1 MKPLVISSLSAL
13 LIVVNS
19 PAEAAPGE
27 ETKAGT
33 NSTQTLASQ
42 PAAGMLRLA
51 DFEQGK
57 LQTVAA
63 APWQAFT
70 DSLVGGKSTVQ
81 VAVGEKGA
89 QGSQHALVL
98 TGKLTPDYQW
108 GGFVGV
114 KAPVQPDGAPKNLTA
129 FPGVE
134 FYARGD
140 GRTYRVLVSKESVKD
155 WNHFYSE
162 FAAPADWTLVQVPF
176 AKLERSP
183 YATTQVNWSAEDVT
197 AVGFLAMSEP
207 GISTEVKL
215 EIDNVRFYTK

>member
-70 DSLVGGKSTVQ
+70 DSL
-81 VAVGEKGA
+81 
-89 QGSQHALVL
+89 
-98 TGKLTPDYQW
+98 
-108 GGFVGV
+108 
-114 KAPVQPDGAPKNLTA
+114 
-129 FPGVE
+129 
-134 FYARGD
+134 
-140 GRTYRVLVSKESVKD
+140 
-155 WNHFYSE
+155 
-162 FAAPADWTLVQVPF
+162 
-176 AKLERSP
+176 
-183 YATTQVNWSAEDVT
+183 
-197 AVGFLAMSEP
+197 
-207 GISTEVKL
+207 
-215 EIDNVRFYTK
+215 